1 MTKTTPEKDL
11 RIETIRG
18 LALFLMVAGHVIGS
32 SSTLGLKVP
41 DESVLRYLYDSLV
54 YVRMPLFTAISGY
67 VYALRPVNT
76 GSDLSRFYQGKFK
89 RIGIPLLVV
98 STLFFALQMA
108 VPNTNYK
115 PQLTDIFSIYFFSY
129 AHFWFL
135 QSIFCVFVVIA
146 LLEKAGLLLTL
157 RNFGLVFA
165 VALAASFAWESFPDL
180 FSLYKAVQLFPFFLL
195 GLGLYRFSEQ
205 LITRRNI
212 MTMTVALVILVAI
225 DQAYLFE
232 LVDLDEGDMAV
243 VGTALGLAAISL
255 LIARRFY
262 FKPLAWLGY
271 FSFEIY
277 LFHVFGT
284 AGARIVLNKLQ
295 VHDIW
300 VVFTVSMILGLFL
313 PVALKVV
320 LERISPLHFL
330 SVAFFGAKTRVN
342 RATPPLQK
350 KATA

>member
-18 LALFLMVAGHVIGS
+18 LALFLMVAGHVIGNS
-32 SSTLGLKVP
+32 SIYGMKVADDST
-41 DESVLRYLYDSLV
+41 LRYLYDSLV

-67 VYALRPVNT
+67 VYALRPVTT

-98 STLFFALQMA
+98 STLFFAVQMA
-108 VPNTNYK
+108 IPNTNTK
-115 PQLTDIFSIYFFSY
+115 PQLIDIFSIYFFSY

-135 QSIFCVFVVIA
+135 QSIFCIFVFIA
-146 LLEKAGLLLTL
+146 LLEKAGLLLSL
-157 RNFGLVFA
+157 RNYGFVLMA
-165 VALAASFAWESFPDL
+165 ALIASQAWENFPDL
-180 FSLYKAVQLFPFFLL
+180 FSLNKAMQLLPFFLL
-195 GLGLYRFSEQ
+195 GLGLFRFADR
-205 LITRRNI
+205 LITQRNI
-212 MTMTVALVILVAI
+212 ILTSIALFLLVAV

-232 LVDLDEGDMAV
+232 LLDLDDAEIEL

-284 AGARIVLNKLQ
+284 AGARIVLNKLEI
-295 VHDIW
+295 HNLW
-300 VVFTVSMILGLFL
+300 VIFTVSMVLGLFL

-342 RATPPLQK
+342 RANPPLQK